1 VSRSRVTCE
10 WISMTLRFRA
20 LPLTAAVLV
29 AILLGAAR
37 ADAASYL
44 GSPDTSARPDAFAC
58 ANCPPGTSIGWQ
70 QFALR
75 GALTEAP
82 EDGVLV
88 SASVYAKRIAGGE
101 RPRIAVLRPAEGG
114 PGVSVVDSAVLPV
127 TSPGGA
133 VHEVNDLHLAVDA
146 GDSVGFLFKTGE
158 VDLGTRMRPRPDGA
172 VQSFTQPCDP
182 CGMDGGTGVELL
194 YDAVVEPD
202 VDEDG
207 LGDETQDPDGGGL
220 GLDWE
225 EDWFEDFEEG
235 DELDDDIEENA
246 GPAARRRL
254 RLLEVDRLR
263 GGGASLLL
271 RVPRRGRVGA
281 AVTLPANGRTGAGPF
296 VTILTGDLRVKQAG
310 RVRLRLASTPQ
321 GARVLSRRKSV
332 RTKIVASLLRRNQL
346 SLLMRSARL

>member
-1 VSRSRVTCE
+1 
-10 WISMTLRFRA
+10 MTRHLRA
-20 LPLTAAVLV
+20 LPLSAVILL

-44 GSPDTSARPDAFAC
+44 GSPDTSAPPDAFAC
-58 ANCPPGTSIGWQ
+58 ADCPPGTSIGLQ

-82 EDGVLV
+82 EDGVVV

-101 RPRIAVLRPAEGG
+101 QPRIAVLRPADSGG
-114 PGVSVVDSAVLPV
+114 PGVSVVDSAALPV

-133 VHEVNDLHLAVDA
+133 VHEVQDLHLAVDA
-146 GDSVGFLFKTGE
+146 GDSVGFLFQTGE
-158 VDLGTRMRPRPDGA
+158 VDLGVRRRPRPDGA
-172 VQSFTQPCDP
+172 VQSFTQPCGP

-202 VDEDG
+202 FDEDG

-225 EDWFEDFEEG
+225 DDWFEDFEEG
-235 DELDDDIEENA
+235 DELDDDFGEDA
-246 GPAARRRL
+246 APAARRRL
-254 RLLEVDRLR
+254 RLLDVKRLR

-271 RVPRRGRVGA
+271 RVPKRGRLRAG
-281 AVTLPANGRTGAGPF
+281 VTLPANRRTGAGPF
-296 VTILTGDLRVKQAG
+296 LTILTGDLRVKRAG
-310 RVRLRLASTPQ
+310 RVRLRLASTPP
-321 GARVLSRRKSV
+321 GARFLSRRTSV
-332 RTKIVASLLRRNQL
+332 RTKVVSSLVRRDGQL
-346 SLLMRSARL
+346 SILMRSARL

>member
-1 VSRSRVTCE
+1 M
-10 WISMTLRFRA
+10 SMTLPIRA
-20 LPLTAAVLV
+20 LTVTA
-29 AILLGAAR
+29 AILLATILGTAR

-44 GSPDTSARPDAFAC
+44 GSPDTSAPPDAFAC
-58 ANCPPGTSIGWQ
+58 AACPPGTSIGLQ

-88 SASVYAKRIAGGE
+88 SAAVYAKRIAGAE
-101 RPRIAVLRPAEGG
+101 QPRIAVLRPVDDSGAK
-114 PGVSVVDSAVLPV
+114 VSVVDSAPLPV

-133 VHEVNDLHLAVDA
+133 VHQVDDLHLPVEF
-146 GDSVGFLFKTGE
+146 GDSVGFLFRTGE
-158 VDLGTRMRPRPDGA
+158 VDVGARMRPRPDGA
-172 VQSFTQPCDP
+172 IQSFTTPCGP

-225 EDWFEDFEEG
+225 DDWFEDFEEG
-235 DELDDDIEENA
+235 DELDDDIEANDSS
-246 GPAARRRL
+246 AARRRL
-254 RLLEVDRLR
+254 RLLDVDRLR

-271 RVPRRGRVGA
+271 RVPRRGRLSA
-281 AVTLPANGRTGAGPF
+281 AVTLPANRRTGAGPF
-296 VTILTGDLRVKQAG
+296 LTILTGDLAVKRAG
-310 RVRLRLASTPQ
+310 RVRLRLASTPG
-321 GARVLSRRKSV
+321 GARVLSRRKRI
-332 RTKIVASLLRRNQL
+332 RTKIVAAFIGRTGGLKIR
-346 SLLMRSARL
+346 MRSARL